1 MSSVA
6 VARRLSLGLTCLLA
20 AFGLAPAL
28 TLAAEEADPPGRV
41 ARLSL
46 IDGEVSFAPAGT
58 DEWAE
63 AVLNRPVTSEDR
75 VWVGA
80 DGRAELQVGSA
91 TVHLDRQ
98 TQFGF
103 IELDDEVM
111 QMSLV
116 DGAATIRVRRL
127 AEGETVK
134 LETPNA
140 TVELRRV
147 GEYHI
152 EVDPDSDQTIVKTRS
167 GEADVS
173 GGGSRYTVRASER
186 GVFSGLEQLTAQMDG
201 LGPRTPFE
209 AWANDRERRHQ
220 ETESTRY
227 VSGDVVG
234 YEDLDDHGD
243 WVHEREYGY
252 VWRPRYVVHDWAPYR
267 FGRWAWV
274 SPWGWTWIDDAPWGY
289 APFHYGRWVHA
300 SHRWCWVP
308 GPRHLRPVYAPALV
322 GWYGGPSVS
331 ISVSFGNV
339 GWYPLGPHDV
349 YVPGYWHTPRYI
361 RHVNVSNTI
370 IVNNTYLTN
379 AYGRRGRYYE
389 DHRYRRNHDAVTA
402 VQRDHFVAG
411 RSLGGQRVRLND
423 DDLRRWRAD
432 SRPPAIAPY
441 RESVLAGTPR
451 PRAAVRSQEDRWASN
466 RATPR
471 RLDFSAE
478 RHAIEQ
484 NGGRPVGRSQL
495 LGAPRDNPKER
506 GDFITSRTA
515 GRDGVKRD
523 QRASREQVESRLDNG
538 RSGQSPAVA
547 PSSAARRDAQ
557 RREDLWRG
565 DSSRRSER
573 VDSLRAEGTTGSRP
587 SSGQVQPR
595 ADAGDQDRR
604 ARALVQQPRA
614 VEPMRPREHA
624 PREAERSHA
633 SSFRSRESSPPV
645 QSFSAPAEQRSRAS
659 HDSGSRQESSS
670 RSSNRSSGSSSR
682 DHGSRRPD

>member
-6 VARRLSLGLTCLLA
+6 VARHFSLWLTCLVA
-20 AFGLAPAL
+20 AFGATFA
-28 TLAAEEADPPGRV
+28 LAAEESDPPGRV

-63 AVLNRPVTSEDR
+63 AVLNRPITSEDR
-75 VWVGA
+75 VWVGV

-91 TVHLDRQ
+91 VVHLDRQ

-103 IELDDEVM
+103 IELDDDVM

-116 DGAATIRVRRL
+116 DGAATIRIRRRSSS
-127 AEGETVK
+127 ETIKV
-134 LETPNA
+134 ETPNA
-140 TVELRRV
+140 TVELREV

-152 EVDPDSDQTIVKTRS
+152 EVDPKSDQTIVKTRS
-167 GEADVS
+167 GAAEVS

-186 GVFSGLEQLTAQMDG
+186 GVFSGLETLTAQTDA

-209 AWANDRERRHQ
+209 AWANDRERSHQ
-220 ETESTRY
+220 EAETARY
-227 VSGDVVG
+227 VSRDVVG
-234 YEDLDDHGD
+234 SEDLDDHGD

-274 SPWGWTWIDDAPWGY
+274 SPWGWTWIDDAPWGF

-331 ISVSFGNV
+331 VSISFGNV

-379 AYGRRGRYYE
+379 AYGRRSRYYE
-389 DHRYRRNHDAVTA
+389 DHRYRRYNHAVTA
-402 VQRDHFVAG
+402 VQRDHFAG
-411 RSLGGQRVRLND
+411 GRPLGGQRVRLND

-441 RESVLAGTPR
+441 RESVLAAAPR
-451 PRAAVRSQEDRWASN
+451 SRRNEIAARGQEDRWLSDRASG
-466 RATPR
+466 R

-478 RHAIEQ
+478 RRAIEE
-484 NGGRPVGRSQL
+484 NGGRPVSRSRL
-495 LGAPRDNPKER
+495 RDNPKER
-506 GDFITSRTA
+506 GDFISSRA
-515 GRDGVKRD
+515 AAIDSVKRD
-523 QRASREQVESRLDNG
+523 QQAARQQLEQRPQSERGGASQW
-538 RSGQSPAVA
+538 A
-547 PSSAARRDAQ
+547 PRSSAERRAAQ
-557 RREDLWRG
+557 RGEDLWRS
-565 DSSRRSER
+565 DNTRRSDR
-573 VDSLRAEGTTGSRP
+573 VQSLRAEGTTSEGARSREAP
-587 SSGQVQPR
+587 PR
-595 ADAGDQDRR
+595 IESRDQERR
-604 ARALVQQPRA
+604 ARSFVQQPRE
-614 VEPMRPREHA
+614 VEPMRTRERA
-624 PREAERSHA
+624 PRDVERSNGSA
-633 SSFRSRESSPPV
+633 FRSRESSPPPV
-645 QSFSAPAEQRSRAS
+645 RSFSAPQEQRS
-659 HDSGSRQESSS
+659 HDSGSRRESSS
-670 RSSNRSSGSSSR
+670 RGGGDRSSGNSSR